1 MKDFLIDYCG
11 KMNITLD
18 EKQAQQFELYKNLLV
33 EWNEKMNLT
42 GITED
47 REVAIKHFADSLT
60 ALLCEDFKGKSVIDV
75 GTGAGFPGLPL
86 KIAEPGIKLT
96 LMDSLNKRINFLNEV
111 CTQLN
116 LSDVSCIHKRA
127 EEGGMDIAYR
137 EKFDICVSRAVA
149 SLNVL
154 AELDLP
160 FVKKGGKMLA
170 LKGPAVYDEVKS
182 AEKAIKT
189 LGGKVVEI
197 KEIELPETDLKHNV
211 IIIEKVNNTPKKY
224 PRIYGKIKKAPL

>member
-1 MKDFLIDYCG
+1 MKDFLIEYCG
-11 KMNITLD
+11 KMNIPLTT
-18 EKQAQQFELYKNLLV
+18 EQAQQFDVYKNLLV

-47 REVAIKHFADSLT
+47 REVAVKHFADSLT
-60 ALLCEDFKGKSVIDV
+60 ALLCADFKDKTVIDV

-86 KIAEPGIKLT
+86 KIAEPSIQLT

-111 CTQLN
+111 CTQLD
-116 LSDVSCIHKRA
+116 LTDVQCIHARA
-127 EEGGMDIAYR
+127 EEGGMNEVYR

-149 SLNVL
+149 SLNIL

-197 KEIELPETDLKHNV
+197 KEIDLPGTDLKHNV
-211 IIIEKVNNTPKKY
+211 ITIEKVNNTPKKY
-224 PRIYGKIKKAPL
+224 PRIYGKIKKASL